1 MKYEIEIATDKAVD
15 SIATIKESISSVVD
29 RHYDLWMSRL
39 VPLLRQK
46 NKSVYKGIV
55 SILRRAGYDH
65 ANVGNVGASFRRAR
79 KSREAKNDK

>member
-1 MKYEIEIATDKAVD
+1 MNYEIEMATENAIDA
-15 SIATIKESISSVVD
+15 IATIKESIFSVVD

-55 SILRRAGYDH
+55 SILRKAGYEH
-65 ANVGNVGASFRRAR
+65 ATVANVGASFRRAR
-79 KSREAKNDK
+79 KSREVKNDK